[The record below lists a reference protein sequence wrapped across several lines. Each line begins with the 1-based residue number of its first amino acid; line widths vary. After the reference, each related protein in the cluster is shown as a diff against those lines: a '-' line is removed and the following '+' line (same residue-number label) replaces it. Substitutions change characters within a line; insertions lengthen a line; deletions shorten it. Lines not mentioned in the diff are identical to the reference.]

1 MSMFNTVQNFV
12 FHSPNVTSQKK
23 TIMMTEKLFFLFLFI
38 LASCTGGIKDQSI
51 STTKTDNDIVK
62 VKLKELN
69 GKDIDLEQY
78 KGKTI
83 FINFWATWCK
93 PCIQE
98 MPSIESA
105 QDKLKNENVIF
116 LLASNEDTEQI
127 EKFIKNHSYTFH
139 YAHLENL
146 EVLAIQALPTTYI
159 FNTEGKLKFSET
171 GSRKWDDAASM
182 DLLTKIMN
190 DHEK

>member
-1 MSMFNTVQNFV
+1 MT
-12 FHSPNVTSQKK
+12 KK
-23 TIMMTEKLFFLFLFI
+23 LLYLFLLI
-38 LASCTGGIKDQSI
+38 TCCTGGNKEQSI
-51 STTKTDNDIVK
+51 STAETDNDIFK
-62 VKLKELN
+62 AKLKELN
-69 GKDIDLEQY
+69 GQGIDLEQY

-98 MPSIESA
+98 MPSIENA
-105 QDKLKNENVIF
+105 QDKLKNQNIIF

-139 YAHLENL
+139 YVHLENL
-146 EVLAIQALPTTYI
+146 EALAIQALPTTYI
-159 FNTEGKLKFSET
+159 FNREGKLKFSES
-171 GSRKWDDAASM
+171 GSRKWDDTENIE
-182 DLLTKIMN
+182 LITKIMN